1 MLLGTNIQTLSP
13 LLFTVAVLFFINSS
27 VYAQNNT
34 SASIVNESHIDLS
47 KVSSSN
53 TIISNETS
61 FVGSFGTIYTITGPA
76 YDIKNSKDLIISSIL
91 NDFTNTSTIGYVK
104 LSDSDTNS
112 DKHEIANPFASND
125 QITQKIKQS
134 LDKSILD
141 ATNIKSGLVTI
152 KCNFGSSLE
161 AFSCSSYRFR

>member
-27 VYAQNNT
+27 VNAQNNT
-34 SASIVNESHIDLS
+34 SASMVNESHIDLS

-61 FVGSFGTIYTITGPA
+61 FVGSFGTIYIIAGPA

-104 LSDSDTNS
+104 L
-112 DKHEIANPFASND
+112 
-125 QITQKIKQS
+125 
-134 LDKSILD
+134 
-141 ATNIKSGLVTI
+141 
-152 KCNFGSSLE
+152 
-161 AFSCSSYRFR
+161 